1 MDIAEAT
8 SLRIQQICKEKRMTQ
23 YALIYQAGMP
33 PSTVKSIISGK
44 SKNPG
49 IVSIQKIAD
58 GLGVS
63 LREFYNGEL
72 FENLDSEIEETED
85 QES

>member
-1 MDIAEAT
+1 MRVCEAT
-8 SLRIQQICKEKRMTQ
+8 RERIRELCVKRDMTE
-23 YALIYQAGMP
+23 YKLIYNTGMP

-49 IVSIQKIAD
+49 ISNIKKITE

-63 LREFYNGEL
+63 LREFYDFDV
-72 FENLDSEIEETED
+72 FEDLEQED
-85 QES
+85 